1 MIGDDI
7 ELSPSINKALDAQD
21 VKVELSSADNAADT
35 FSIEYTDY
43 LHTAVEFNKQLKYI
57 TYTIFTK
64 DKVDDEQQKA
74 TIDPFR
80 IMMSSGILTQKA
92 HLINIVTNKDK
103 LHNKIYEM
111 LNSASCY
118 FPKSMAQDD
127 IKKQIAVI
135 SGANMVFRR
144 QSL

>member
-1 MIGDDI
+1 MT
-7 ELSPSINKALDAQD
+7 SIFRLASIIKALDAQD

-43 LHTAVEFNKQLKYI
+43 LHTVVEFNKQLKYI

-80 IMMSSGILTQKA
+80 IMMRGILTQKA

-103 LHNKIYEM
+103 LHNKICEM

-118 FPKSMAQDD
+118 FPE
-127 IKKQIAVI
+127 IY
-135 SGANMVFRR
+135 GPR
-144 QSL
+144 LH